1 MVPLVLEV
9 VDVLLEWRVSDDGK
23 KSGQGR
29 RGVGVGG
36 VGGGVGL
43 CGVVCAVGGGFGWC
57 GLAYRRYGR
66 ARRMGVGYHRQGR
79 EDRRA

>member
-36 VGGGVGL
+36 GVGL

-57 GLAYRRYGR
+57 GLACRWYGR
-66 ARRMGVGYHRQGR
+66 A
-79 EDRRA
+79 